1 MRHTAKEKALCLV
14 CFLCCLVRFLQAAH
28 ELLVAAMA
36 LLDIRSD
43 HRHHPGDGVRFV
55 QQDKLKSHPSIA
67 LAGPYSGLAF
77 IISILLGFPDRKQY
91 KDVPRQSGFPI

>member
-36 LLDIRSD
+36 FLDI
-43 HRHHPGDGVRFV
+43 
-55 QQDKLKSHPSIA
+55 
-67 LAGPYSGLAF
+67 
-77 IISILLGFPDRKQY
+77 LLQEKVLQ
-91 KDVPRQSGFPI
+91 VHCLLLQ